1 MLIKVRI
8 YGLVSVREIFDI
20 SPSPINLCSSNLL
33 GHELILRKVI
43 VVNLSVI
50 PEEESTKVK
59 SELHIFRIP

>member
-20 SPSPINLCSSNLL
+20 SPSPINLGPSDFL
-33 GHELILRKVI
+33 GHKLILRKIV

-50 PEEESTKVK
+50 PEKESAKIK
-59 SELHIFRIP
+59 SEFHIFRIP